1 MFLISKYMAAKLIE
15 FRMNMRLPWLWP
27 IKIFLKIILKTK
39 TLVLI

>member
-1 MFLISKYMAAKLIE
+1 MFLISEYMAAKLIE
-15 FRMNMRLPWLWP
+15 FRLNMRMLWIWP